1 MKFHVTVG
9 KKTNVS
15 TNKDPS
21 LLNSLGRIAKFVS
34 KPSLHRHLMTFP
46 HEGKNSQKKHK
57 TILNKLIIE
66 SDEI

>member
-21 LLNSLGRIAKFVS
+21 LLNSRGRIAKFVS
-34 KPSLHRHLMTFP
+34 KPSRATPALDDVSALVEKFSKET
-46 HEGKNSQKKHK
+46 
-57 TILNKLIIE
+57 
-66 SDEI
+66 